1 MSKPFVRWVGGK
13 TRLIPE
19 LWKHL
24 PKEYDG
30 LIPDD
35 VTYYEPFAGG
45 GAMLFTLQPKHAVI
59 SDVNTDLIC
68 AYLAVKNFPEELIAR
83 LYQHA
88 GHATDREYYYRVR
101 ALDRDMEWAH
111 PWTEHANII
120 ERAAR
125 LLFLNRTCFNGMYRV
140 NKKGFFNVPYGYNCV
155 KDGAVVQ
162 TEIIRAAHAYL
173 SGNYVAIGQASYA
186 DVLRDC
192 DSDSFVF
199 LDPPYDDTFNGYS
212 PDKFDDKMQERL
224 FLEVLNLDVWGV
236 KFMLTNKDTPFIRDL
251 YSGFFNIHE
260 VEAPQQLSGKASARV
275 PRKELIITNYD

>member
-1 MSKPFVRWVGGK
+1 MSNPFVRWVGGK

-30 LIPDD
+30 LIPDA
-35 VTYYEPFAGG
+35 VTYYEPFVGG
-45 GAMLFTLQPKHAVI
+45 GAMLFALQPKHAVI

-68 AYLAVKNFPEELIAR
+68 AYFAVKLFPEELIAR

-88 GHATDREYYYRVR
+88 GHATDKEYYYKVR
-101 ALDRDMEWAH
+101 AFDRDMEWAQ

-162 TEIIRAAHAYL
+162 TEIIRMAHAYL
-173 SGNYVAIGQASYA
+173 SGNDVAICQASYT

-192 DSDSFVF
+192 DSSSFIF
-199 LDPPYDDTFNGYS
+199 LDPPYDGTFDQYTKDCFGHDEQDELYLHLYEAHKAGA
-212 PDKFDDKMQERL
+212 KFIMTQ
-224 FLEVLNLDVWGV
+224 
-236 KFMLTNKDTPFIRDL
+236 KDTPYIRHL
-251 YSGFFNIHE
+251 YEHCNIYT
-260 VEAPQQLSGKASARV
+260 VEAPQQLAGKASARV